1 MSKNKSLPSF
11 LEKLI
16 SQRTSLSILNY
27 LKSLKRD
34 GQKIRFLIQIIF
46 FLLVLWIG
54 YEFYGFVRYFQ
65 TGGKSIYF
73 SRPPGVEGFLPISA
87 LISLK
92 YWILTGV
99 FNDIHPSGLVILL
112 IIIILGLFLKKSFCS
127 FICPV
132 GLISES
138 LWPLGKKLF
147 KKNLRLWKWLDY
159 PLRSLKYLLLFFF
172 IYAIIWQMDIFSL
185 RQFIYSPYNK
195 VADVKML
202 LFFTNIDAFAFWTL
216 VILFVISIIIK
227 NFWCR
232 YLCPYGALLGFLSLL
247 SPVKVTRNED
257 TCTVCQK
264 CTKVCPHLIHVH
276 TLKRVSSDECTGC
289 AICID
294 ACPEEDTLD
303 FKVTKKSKPIPVW
316 MFSLTVVLVFLLG
329 TTLARLTGHWH
340 NTISDEEYM
349 KRIQEINKPIYEH
362 NRGQV
367 PDYSDE
373 D

>member
-159 PLRSLKYLLLFFF
+159 PLRSLKYLLLFFLKL
-172 IYAIIWQMDIFSL
+172 A
-185 RQFIYSPYNK
+185 PN
-195 VADVKML
+195 
-202 LFFTNIDAFAFWTL
+202 FFF
-216 VILFVISIIIK
+216 
-227 NFWCR
+227 
-232 YLCPYGALLGFLSLL
+232 
-247 SPVKVTRNED
+247 
-257 TCTVCQK
+257 
-264 CTKVCPHLIHVH
+264 HV
-276 TLKRVSSDECTGC
+276 
-289 AICID
+289 
-294 ACPEEDTLD
+294 
-303 FKVTKKSKPIPVW
+303 
-316 MFSLTVVLVFLLG
+316 
-329 TTLARLTGHWH
+329 
-340 NTISDEEYM
+340 
-349 KRIQEINKPIYEH
+349 
-362 NRGQV
+362 
-367 PDYSDE
+367 
-373 D
+373 